1 MSTFQKIIDTT
12 GISRPA
18 GGTAVSGER
27 LLFFTNPEGGILSG
41 SVASYPVTGVDESG
55 NTFSGTM
62 TREPGGGFK
71 VSSLSQ
77 TN

>member
-12 GISRPA
+12 GISRPL
-18 GGTAVSGER
+18 GGTAVAGQR
-27 LLFFTNPEGGILSG
+27 LLVFTNPEGATLSG

-62 TREPGGGFK
+62 TREPAGGFK
-71 VSSLSQ
+71 VSNLTQ